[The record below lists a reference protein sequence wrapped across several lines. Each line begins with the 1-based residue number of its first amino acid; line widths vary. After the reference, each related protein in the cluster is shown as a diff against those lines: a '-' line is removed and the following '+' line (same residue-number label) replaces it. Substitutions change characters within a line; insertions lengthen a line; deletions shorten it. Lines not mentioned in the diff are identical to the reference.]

1 MMSDEYT
8 KARDSKAY
16 LLCQPMLRNMVSRGF
31 ALENCKAMADWA
43 HEFSTKHHK
52 LYEDYEHRLGLAR
65 GLLLK
70 YKDVY
75 RTHQHTKFKNDGSH
89 LQADIAMN
97 ELLAEIEGW
106 LADQ

>member
-1 MMSDEYT
+1 MSDELKKLLELCWRHPGWKTNSVENESYDFNRG
-8 KARDSKAY
+8 ARWGQQEMFIATHG
-16 LLCQPMLRNMVSRGF
+16 QLRQ
-31 ALENCKAMADWA
+31 
-43 HEFSTKHHK
+43 
-52 LYEDYEHRLGLAR
+52 AR

-97 ELLAEIEGW
+97 ELLAEIEEW
-106 LADQ
+106 LAGE